1 VIRAQRA
8 YSAWLQAGCWYAD
21 IRVNLA
27 SGEIYSGFGGVIWW
41 REPKLWFQHLI
52 NISGTLSD
60 QDVGDIALTR
70 FSRAYTLSRCGNRQW
85 QTLHSNT
92 PRENCWQPTVGLA
105 RSEWLLRK
113 VVAPA

>member
-1 VIRAQRA
+1 MIRAQRA

-60 QDVGDIALTR
+60 QDVGDIA
-70 FSRAYTLSRCGNRQW
+70 
-85 QTLHSNT
+85 
-92 PRENCWQPTVGLA
+92 
-105 RSEWLLRK
+105 
-113 VVAPA
+113 